1 MKLKAAL
8 PAVILAGL
16 CLFCVDT
23 TQVAIV
29 TAFGPT
35 GKTVR
40 TVTQP
45 GLHAKWPWQ
54 GRKKFDRRLRLYS
67 PRPSEVLTE
76 DKKNLMVDWYVVW
89 HVDPDNPE
97 LFYKTVKTP
106 VYAELRL
113 EEVVRGLLT
122 ASIGST
128 PLEELVNLSSEGGV
142 QTDAVAAEVR
152 SGATEIAMSRYGIDI
167 QDVRLRRINLPEAN
181 KRSVFDRMRA
191 ERDRIARKYR
201 AEGEQEAR
209 KIRAEADKQKE
220 EILSD
225 AYRQAEIKRGQ
236 GDAEATRIYAA
247 AHNLDPE
254 FYKFLRTL
262 DAYDKLFEP
271 NTTVVLS
278 SDSPLLKTLT
288 DGAGGGGQ

>member
-1 MKLKAAL
+1 MKLKAVLA
-8 PAVILAGL
+8 AVVLAGL

-40 TVTQP
+40 TISQP
-45 GLHAKWPWQ
+45 GLHAKFPWQ
-54 GRKKFDRRLRLYS
+54 GRRKFDRRLRLYS
-67 PRPSEVLTE
+67 PRPSEVLTA

-89 HVDPDNPE
+89 HVDPENPE

-113 EEVVRGLLT
+113 EEAVRGLLT
-122 ASIGST
+122 AAIGRT
-128 PLEELVNLSSEGGV
+128 PLDLLVNLASEGGV
-142 QTDAVAAEVR
+142 HTDEVAAEVR
-152 SGATEIAMSRYGIDI
+152 RGAAQIAVARYGIQI

-201 AEGEQEAR
+201 AEGEQQAR
-209 KIRAEADKQKE
+209 TIRAEADKEKE
-220 EILSD
+220 AILSE
-225 AYRQAEIKRGQ
+225 AYRQAETTRGE
-236 GDAEATRIYAA
+236 GDAQATRIYAA
-247 AHNLDPE
+247 AIVSTPSSISSCARSTPTTSVSS
-254 FYKFLRTL
+254 RT
-262 DAYDKLFEP
+262 P
-271 NTTVVLS
+271 PS
-278 SDSPLLKTLT
+278 CCRPIRRC
-288 DGAGGGGQ
+288 

>member
-1 MKLKAAL
+1 MKLKVMVGVVVVAT
-8 PAVILAGL
+8 L

-35 GKTVR
+35 GRTVR
-40 TVTQP
+40 TVTDP
-45 GLHAKWPWQ
+45 GLHVKFPWQ
-54 GRKKFDRRLRLYS
+54 GRRKFDRRLRLYS
-67 PRPSEVLTE
+67 PRPSEVLTA

-89 HVDPDNPE
+89 QVDPANPE

-122 ASIGST
+122 ASIGRT
-128 PLEELVNLSSEGGV
+128 PLDRLVNLASEGGV
-142 QTDAVAAEVR
+142 HTDEVAAAVR
-152 SGATEIAMSRYGIDI
+152 KGAAEIAESRYGIQI
-167 QDVRLRRINLPEAN
+167 NDVRLRRLNLPEAN

-220 EILSD
+220 EIVSD
-225 AYRQAEIKRGQ
+225 AYRQAEATRGE
-236 GDAEATRIYAA
+236 GDAQATRIYAA
-247 AHNLDPE
+247 AHNADPQ

-262 DAYDKLFEP
+262 EAYDKLFEP

-288 DGAGGGGQ
+288 DGAAGVGQ